1 MTTLR
6 HGDRSQAVRELQ
18 RKLGERGAKI
28 AADGVFGDATE
39 AAVRAYQQQ
48 AGLVADGIA
57 GPKTLA
63 SLQGADCSLLLKNAD
78 MVRAADRLG
87 VPLAAVYALNEVES
101 KGRGFLDNGK
111 PVILYERHVM
121 YARLQKV
128 RHPCADPAE
137 LAMLTAQLRQHADE
151 LAKQAPALVNPKFGG
166 YIGGTAEH
174 QRLAQARMIDEQA
187 ALESCSWGAFQVMG
201 FHWERLGYPSVQA
214 FVEAMS
220 RSESDQ
226 LEAFVRYIETDPTLL
241 KALKALKWAKVAELY
256 NGPDYKRNL
265 YDVKLQRAFERH
277 RNCGCGQEAA

>member
-1 MTTLR
+1 MTLR
-6 HGDRSQAVRELQ
+6 HGDRSQAVRDLQ
-18 RKLGERGAKI
+18 RKLIDRGAKI
-28 AADGVFGDATE
+28 SADGVYGDATE
-39 AAVRAYQQQ
+39 AAVRTYQHR

-63 SLQGADCSLLLKNAD
+63 SLQGADCAHLLKNSD

-111 PVILYERHVM
+111 PVILYERHIM
-121 YARLQKV
+121 YVRLQKI
-128 RHPCADPAE
+128 RRLCDDQDE
-137 LAMLTAQLRQHADE
+137 LERLTDQLQQRADE
-151 LAKQAPALVNPKFGG
+151 LAKQFPALVNPKFGG
-166 YIGGTAEH
+166 YVGGTAEH
-174 QRLAQARMIDEQA
+174 QRLAQARLIDDQA

-201 FHWERLGYPSVQA
+201 FNWESLGYASVQA

-226 LEAFVRYIETDPTLL
+226 LEAFVRYIEADPTLL
-241 KALKALKWAKVAELY
+241 KALKSLKWAKVAELY

-277 RNCGCGQEAA
+277 QDCGCGQEAA

>member
-1 MTTLR
+1 MTLR
-6 HGDRSQAVRELQ
+6 HGDRSQAVRDLQ
-18 RKLGERGAKI
+18 RKLIAHGANI
-28 AADGVFGDATE
+28 SADGVYGDATE
-39 AAVRAYQQQ
+39 AAVRTYQHQ

-63 SLQGADCSLLLKNAD
+63 SLQGADCAHLLKNTD

-101 KGRGFLDNGK
+101 KGLGFLDNGK
-111 PVILYERHVM
+111 PVILYERHIM

-128 RHPCADPAE
+128 RRPCDDQDDLE
-137 LAMLTAQLRQHADE
+137 QLTNQLKRRADE
-151 LAKQAPALVNPKFGG
+151 LAKQFPALVNAKFGG

-174 QRLAQARMIDEQA
+174 QRLTQARMIDDQA

-201 FHWERLGYPSVQA
+201 FHWERLGYASVQA

-226 LEAFVRYIETDPTLL
+226 LEAFVRYIEADPTLL
-241 KALKALKWAKVAELY
+241 KALKSLKWAKVAELY

-277 RNCGCGQEAA
+277 QGCGQVAA

>member
-1 MTTLR
+1 MILR
-6 HGDRSQAVRELQ
+6 HGDRSQAVRDLQ
-18 RKLGERGAKI
+18 RKLIDRGAKI
-28 AADGVFGDATE
+28 GADGVYGDATE
-39 AAVRAYQQQ
+39 AAVRTYQHQ

-63 SLQGADCSLLLKNAD
+63 SLQGADCAHLLKNAD

-111 PVILYERHVM
+111 PVILYERHIM
-121 YARLQKV
+121 YARLQKI
-128 RHPCADPAE
+128 RQPYADQDA
-137 LAMLTAQLRQHADE
+137 LDQMTDRLRQRADE
-151 LAKQAPALVNPKFGG
+151 LANQYPALVNPKFGG
-166 YIGGTAEH
+166 YVGGTAEH
-174 QRLAQARMIDEQA
+174 QRLTQARMIDDQA

-201 FHWERLGYPSVQA
+201 FHWERLGYASVQA

-226 LEAFVRYIETDPTLL
+226 LEAFVRYIEADPTLL
-241 KALKALKWAKVAELY
+241 KALKSLKWAKVAELY

-277 RNCGCGQEAA
+277 QGCGQVAA

>member
-1 MTTLR
+1 MTLR
-6 HGDRSQAVRELQ
+6 HGDRSQAVRDLQ
-18 RKLGERGAKI
+18 RKLIDRGAKI
-28 AADGVFGDATE
+28 SADGVYGDATE
-39 AAVRAYQQQ
+39 AAVRTYQHR

-63 SLQGADCSLLLKNAD
+63 SLQGADCAHLLKNSD

-111 PVILYERHVM
+111 PVILYERHIM
-121 YARLQKV
+121 YVRLQKIR
-128 RHPCADPAE
+128 RHCDDQDE
-137 LAMLTAQLRQHADE
+137 LERLTDQLQQRADE
-151 LAKQAPALVNPKFGG
+151 LAKQFPALVNPKFGG
-166 YIGGTAEH
+166 YVGGTAEH
-174 QRLAQARMIDEQA
+174 QRLAQARLIDDQA

-201 FHWERLGYPSVQA
+201 FNWESLGYASVQA

-226 LEAFVRYIETDPTLL
+226 LEAFVRYIEADPTLL
-241 KALKALKWAKVAELY
+241 KALKSLKWAKVAELY
-256 NGPDYKRNL
+256 NGPDYRRNL

-277 RNCGCGQEAA
+277 QDCGCGQEAA